1 MNVFH
6 EGNYAGEFLVAE
18 TNNSISLDVGTLAAG
33 QTLAAGTVLGIAADG
48 TLKALARR
56 ARAGTAAKTSGNGNG
71 TISAVTL
78 GADAQVGAYVLTCT
92 AAAAAAHAGTFSVVA
107 PDGTVLAP
115 LTVAVAYVSSHINLT
130 LADGS
135 TDWAAG
141 AVVTV
146 TVAESADALANE
158 QIAVGILLDNVD
170 ASLAAKKAVYVA
182 RLREVNAYKLTW
194 PRLIT
199 DANKAEALSALAARF
214 IVAR

>member
-1 MNVFH
+1 MTVFH

-33 QTLAAGTVLGIAADG
+33 QNLAAGTVVGIASDG
-48 TLKALARR
+48 KLKALARR
-56 ARAGTAAKTSGNGNG
+56 ALAGTAAKTSGNGNG
-71 TISAVTL
+71 TLGAVTL
-78 GADAQVGAYVLTCT
+78 GADALVGDYILTCT
-92 AAAAAAHAGTFSVVA
+92 AAATDAGTFSVVA

-115 LTVAVAYVSSHINLT
+115 LTVGTAYVSTHISLT
-130 LADGS
+130 VADGS
-135 TDWAAG
+135 TDWGAA

-146 TVAESADALANE
+146 TVAESTDALANE

-199 DANKAEALSALAARF
+199 AANKAEALSALAARF

>member
-1 MNVFH
+1 MTVFH

-92 AAAAAAHAGTFSVVA
+92 AAAANAGTFSVVA

-115 LTVAVAYVSSHINLT
+115 LTVDVAYVSSHINLT

>member
-1 MNVFH
+1 MTVFH

-18 TNNSISLDVGTLAAG
+18 TNNSISLDVGALAAG
-33 QTLAAGTVLGIAADG
+33 QNLAAGTVLGIAADG

-56 ARAGTAAKTSGNGNG
+56 TRAGTAAKTSGNGNG

-78 GADAQVGAYVLTCT
+78 GADAQVGAYILTCT
-92 AAAAAAHAGTFSVVA
+92 AAATDAGTFSVVA

-115 LTVAVAYVSSHINLT
+115 LTVAEAYVSSHINLT

-135 TDWAAG
+135 TDWGVG

-194 PRLIT
+194 PRLMT

>member
-1 MNVFH
+1 MTVFH

-92 AAAAAAHAGTFSVVA
+92 AAAANAGTFSVVA

>member
-92 AAAAAAHAGTFSVVA
+92 AAAADAGTFSVVA

>member
-1 MNVFH
+1 MTVFH

-92 AAAAAAHAGTFSVVA
+92 AAAADAGTFSVVA